1 MHKVSIIYVFIQLSH
16 PETQVTFQSKALM
29 TGMKKLKRKNTP
41 NIEWNLNAHNIPEM
55 MEYAY
60 LAAMVSISTSEPRGN
75 FITEYAALAG
85 LSEG

>member
-16 PETQVTFQSKALM
+16 PETQVTLQSKAVM
-29 TGMKKLKRKNTP
+29 TRNKKLKRRNAP

-55 MEYAY
+55 IAYAY

-75 FITEYAALAG
+75 FVTEYAALAG